1 MEDNFAMI
9 IDSSE
14 LVARVI
20 FSPSYIYNGRVAP
33 TAFRWEVLPSGT
45 AEDYI
50 SVLRGKTELLIE
62 QTKNFK
68 ARTVGDVRYGYA
80 LLNVEKVRQIGH
92 DNAFGISTSVD
103 VLAYPTKAHPNHAG
117 IVVTIE
123 DHKVTALSPITPEI
137 MMVQKALASLCSE
150 IVKF

>member
-1 MEDNFAMI
+1 M
-9 IDSSE
+9 
-14 LVARVI
+14 
-20 FSPSYIYNGRVAP
+20 
-33 TAFRWEVLPSGT
+33 
-45 AEDYI
+45 
-50 SVLRGKTELLIE
+50 LRGKTELLIE

-103 VLAYPTKAHPNHAG
+103 VLAYPTKTHPNHAG

-123 DHKVTALSPITPEI
+123 DHKVTALSPTTPEI